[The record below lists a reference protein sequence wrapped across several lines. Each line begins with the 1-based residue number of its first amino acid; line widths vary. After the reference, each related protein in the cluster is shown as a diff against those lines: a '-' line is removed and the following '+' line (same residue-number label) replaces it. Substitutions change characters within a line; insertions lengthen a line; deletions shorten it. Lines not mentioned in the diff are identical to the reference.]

1 MKRKLL
7 ILSLLVILAALTA
20 AGTLAYY
27 TDSART
33 HNVITSGKVNIALHE
48 WADKK
53 HKEPFRDKTG
63 VMPGTKV
70 TKIVEVENTGTGA
83 AFVRLRVETEVL
95 SAEGVKMGPQAR
107 QPGPQS
113 DRLDLS
119 GRRSLLRP
127 QPAARRNHRAAV
139 QHRHLCCGNGQQI
152 SERHGPC
159 ESQRLR
165 RPVRQQRGRSP
176 ERGGLAVRC
185 AAGTHRSAHQ
195 SAGTHRGTH
204 RRTLKRKEQMKN
216 EQRS

>member
-48 WADKK
+48 WADKERK
-53 HKEPFRDKTG
+53 LPFKDKTG

-95 SAEGVKMGPQAR
+95 SAEGP
-107 QPGPQS
+107 PGLQS
-113 DRLDLS
+113 DRLDPS
-119 GRRSLLRP
+119 GRLLLLRP

-139 QHRHLCCGNGQQI
+139 HRRHLCRGNGQQI
-152 SERHGPC
+152 SERHRTC
-159 ESQRLR
+159 ESQRLC

-185 AAGTHRSAHQ
+185 AAGAHRSAGTHRSAHQ
-195 SAGTHRGTH
+195 SAGTHCGTH